1 MDARFLVVPYR
12 IGLHLPHHVDSGV
25 PFRNLPQLDAAL
37 RQAGYLDDSFEYHS
51 YPAIWKALRT
61 PTA

>member
-1 MDARFLVVPYR
+1 
-12 IGLHLPHHVDSGV
+12 VDSGV

-37 RQAGYLDDSFEYHS
+37 RQAGYLDDSFEYPS